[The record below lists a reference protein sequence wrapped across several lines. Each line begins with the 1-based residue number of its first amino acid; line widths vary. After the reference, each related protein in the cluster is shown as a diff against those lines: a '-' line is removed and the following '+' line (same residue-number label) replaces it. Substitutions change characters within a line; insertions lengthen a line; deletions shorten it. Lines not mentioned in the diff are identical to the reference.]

1 MNKKSIVALLAVM
14 VVGAVAVYFYLGG
27 LNYVAVEV
35 QTVSDYNLVGFH
47 FQGEGDSDTLRKGWQ
62 QAKTL
67 IESGKL
73 NGTVAVLHY
82 KDTTLAEGKVKVF
95 MGVRLDKGTSDLPDN
110 YTRLTVPARR
120 TVRATISAHN
130 AVMPNSETIEERL
143 LKKAEESRLE
153 LQNFTIE
160 QYLNEKE
167 LWVDMPVRQ

>member
-1 MNKKSIVALLAVM
+1 MNNYSIIALLSVM

-27 LNYVAVEV
+27 LNYVAVDV
-35 QTVSDYNLVGFH
+35 KSVSDYNLVGFH
-47 FQGEGDSDTLRKGWQ
+47 FEGEGDSDSLRKGWQ
-62 QAKTL
+62 RAKEL
-67 IESGKL
+67 IDSGKL
-73 NGTVAVLHY
+73 EGTVTVLHY

-110 YTRLTVPARR
+110 YTRLTVPAKR

-143 LKKAEESRLE
+143 LKKAEELRLE

>member
-1 MNKKSIVALLAVM
+1 MNRKSILGLVAVM
-14 VVGAVAVYFYLGG
+14 IIGGAAVYFYLGG
-27 LNYVAVEV
+27 LNQVEV
-35 QTVSDYNLVGFH
+35 NVESVSDYNLVGFH

-62 QAKTL
+62 QAKEY
-67 IESGKL
+67 IESGRLK
-73 NGTVAVLHY
+73 GTVTVLHY
-82 KDTTLAEGKVKVF
+82 KDSTLEDGQVKVF
-95 MGVRLDKGTSDLPDN
+95 MGVRLDQGTSDLPGN

-120 TVRATISAHN
+120 AIRASISAHN
-130 AVMPNSETIEERL
+130 MVMPNSETIEERL